1 MLLTPATAKMAPGR
15 VEWTEEMLDAFHHL
29 REALCCHCVLT
40 VPYMSDTF
48 QLHMDASGVGVGA
61 VLNVIREGEE
71 HPVAFYSRQLKGL
84 EQRYSA
90 TELKALAVV
99 SATEHFA
106 HFLYG
111 TRFAVLTD
119 HRPLTSLLSSKTLNR
134 RLRGLA
140 LKLMEFNVVIEYR
153 EGCLNGNADA
163 LSRQSWREDEADEMY
178 LKAEETGLIQT
189 DEIDQTKE
197 EIPVP
202 DPSECS
208 DADAHL
214 SKGGCGNAHRKRGRK
229 RKTPR
234 AAKRES
240 KEQ

>member
-1 MLLTPATAKMAPGR
+1 MAPGR

-40 VPYMSDTF
+40 VPCMSDTF
-48 QLHMDASGVGVGA
+48 QLHTDASGVGVGA

-71 HPVAFYSRQLKGL
+71 HPVAFYSRQLKGP
-84 EQRYSA
+84 ERRHSA
-90 TELKALAVV
+90 TELEALAVV

-111 TRFAVLTD
+111 TR
-119 HRPLTSLLSSKTLNR
+119 SLLSSKTINR

-140 LKLMEFNVVIEYR
+140 LKLMEFNVVIKYR

-163 LSRQSWREDEADEMY
+163 LSRQSWREDEADVMY

-197 EIPVP
+197 EISVP

-208 DADAHL
+208 DADTHL
-214 SKGGCGNAHRKRGRK
+214 SRGGMWEH
-229 RKTPR
+229 PQ
-234 AAKRES
+234 
-240 KEQ
+240 KEEEKEEDSTCSQERI

>member
-1 MLLTPATAKMAPGR
+1 M
-15 VEWTEEMLDAFHHL
+15 
-29 REALCCHCVLT
+29 
-40 VPYMSDTF
+40 
-48 QLHMDASGVGVGA
+48 GVGA
-61 VLNVIREGEE
+61 VLNVIRQGEE
-71 HPVAFYSRQLKGL
+71 HPVAFYLRQLKGP

-90 TELKALAVV
+90 TELEALVVV

-106 HFLYG
+106 HFFYG
-111 TRFAVLTD
+111 MRFIVLTD
-119 HRPLTSLLSSKTLNR
+119 HRPLMSLLSSKTLNR

-153 EGCLNGNADA
+153 EGCQNGNTDA
-163 LSRQSWREDEADEMY
+163 LSRQTWREDKADVMY

-214 SKGGCGNAHRKRGRK
+214 TRGGCGNIQRKRRRK

-240 KEQ
+240 REQ